1 MGFSYQVDYKLSP
14 ATRWA
19 NHQIDDFTL
28 VIRAD
33 NTAKHFFL
41 EEQAFNMAPWVL
53 SEGEGKQRVTNH
65 YDESLRE
72 FSLRNGAFTWHKTN
86 YCPSQEL
93 TITSADE
100 IYLFNDNAPFGSFYD
115 RGSSLELYYGGD
127 RTKYTHIH
135 GKDTKPEL
143 WVRKYLYAH
152 GFRYRLHV
160 KRLPGSPDIVI
171 RRLRTVI
178 LVNGCFWHGHT
189 EPPLPSPVE
198 DENGEMHCKYFVMPR
213 TRVDFWTRKIERN
226 KARDLE
232 DRNALKLLGWNVII
246 IWECQLNQ
254 AEIRE
259 QTLQSLVRTLSQ
271 IELNIAKTKRPA
283 VKKYDFEEEQ
293 PYSMV
298 ADENDNPSL

>member
-1 MGFSYQVDYKLSP
+1 MPDKLTPEQRHKCMS
-14 ATRWA
+14 
-19 NHQIDDFTL
+19 H
-28 VIRAD
+28 IR
-33 NTAKHFFL
+33 
-41 EEQAFNMAPWVL
+41 
-53 SEGEGKQRVTNH
+53 
-65 YDESLRE
+65 
-72 FSLRNGAFTWHKTN
+72 
-86 YCPSQEL
+86 
-93 TITSADE
+93 
-100 IYLFNDNAPFGSFYD
+100 
-115 RGSSLELYYGGD
+115 
-127 RTKYTHIH
+127 

-160 KRLPGSPDIVI
+160 KRLPGKPDIVI

-198 DENGEMHCKYFVMPR
+198 DGRGGVRCKYYVTPH
-213 TRVDFWTRKIERN
+213 TRVDFWQKKIERN

-232 DRNALKLLGWNVII
+232 DRNALTLLGWNVIV
-246 IWECQLNQ
+246 IWECQVNQ

-271 IELNIAKTKRPA
+271 IELDIAKIKRPA
-283 VKKYDFEEEQ
+283 VKKYDFEEKQ

>member
-1 MGFSYQVDYKLSP
+1 MTENASLQTFSFFRYMPDKMTPEQRHKCMS
-14 ATRWA
+14 
-19 NHQIDDFTL
+19 H
-28 VIRAD
+28 IR
-33 NTAKHFFL
+33 
-41 EEQAFNMAPWVL
+41 
-53 SEGEGKQRVTNH
+53 
-65 YDESLRE
+65 
-72 FSLRNGAFTWHKTN
+72 
-86 YCPSQEL
+86 
-93 TITSADE
+93 
-100 IYLFNDNAPFGSFYD
+100 
-115 RGSSLELYYGGD
+115 
-127 RTKYTHIH
+127 

-160 KRLPGSPDIVI
+160 KRLPGKPDIVI

-198 DENGEMHCKYFVMPR
+198 DGRGGVRCKYFVMPR
-213 TRVDFWTRKIERN
+213 TRVDFWQTKIERN

-232 DRNALKLLGWNVII
+232 DRNALKLLGWNVIV

-271 IELNIAKTKRPA
+271 IELNLAANQHKSTVRP
-283 VKKYDFEEEQ
+283 YQLEDDTFSQ
-293 PYSMV
+293 NLV
-298 ADENDNPSL
+298 ADDATI